1 MQSCW
6 LVCLSQSA
14 CSKQPSVGRSIS
26 VGLAEAMEVSMNRYY
41 VEFATVYEIGKY
53 IYVYAYN
60 EQHVRDIF
68 NDYEL
73 VAIDQTD

>member
-1 MQSCW
+1 
-6 LVCLSQSA
+6 
-14 CSKQPSVGRSIS
+14 
-26 VGLAEAMEVSMNRYY
+26 MNRYY
-41 VEFATVYEIGKY
+41 VEFAYEIGKY

-68 NDYEL
+68 DDYEL